1 MHQKMSVPGLKDR
14 VTTYCNIDNKIREKN
29 AEVQELRKVRVQAE
43 INLIEILSSEELKN
57 YEKIR
62 VSDDDSY
69 IRILR
74 PTKWNKPWTMS
85 KSLMKQLLEEYFKTS
100 SSPSAEE
107 CFEFICE
114 TMKPMLVADTFS
126 IERIVK

>member
-1 MHQKMSVPGLKDR
+1 MSVSGLKDR
-14 VTTYCNIDNKIREKN
+14 VTSYCNIDNKIREKN
-29 AEVQELRKVRVQAE
+29 AEVQELRKMRAQAE
-43 INLIEILSSEELKN
+43 INLIEILSSEEMKN

-74 PTKWNKPWTMS
+74 PTKWNKPWSMP
-85 KSLMKQLLEEYFKTS
+85 KSLMKQILEEYFKTTG
-100 SSPSAEE
+100 SPSAEE

>member
-1 MHQKMSVPGLKDR
+1 M
-14 VTTYCNIDNKIREKN
+14 
-29 AEVQELRKVRVQAE
+29 
-43 INLIEILSSEELKN
+43 KN

-74 PTKWNKPWTMS
+74 PSKWNKPWSLS
-85 KSLMKQLLEEYFKTS
+85 KGLLKQMLEEYFKTS
-100 SSPSAEE
+100 GSPTAEE

-126 IERIVK
+126 IERIIK